1 MQFFIT
7 SNESSVREI
16 ASIVVAT
23 GCTYQVT
30 GPVDPQETVDDFE
43 GNALLKA
50 QVHARHAGGITISED
65 SGLIIPGLG
74 GLPGPWSAQFSD
86 CTIDWAADRVMAGA
100 ASNTPR
106 EQMDQRNNQRVLELL
121 KGVGQ
126 PLRSASFKVVVCVAT
141 PAGEIL
147 FK

>member
-50 QVHARHAGGITISED
+50 RAYARQAGGITISEH
-65 SGLIIPGLG
+65 SGLIIPALG
-74 GLPGPWSAQFSD
+74 GFPGPWSARFSD
-86 CTIDWAADRVMAGA
+86 CTIDWAADRVNVGA

-106 EQMDQRNNQRVLELL
+106 EQMDRLNNQR
-121 KGVGQ
+121 
-126 PLRSASFKVVVCVAT
+126 
-141 PAGEIL
+141 
-147 FK
+147 